1 VELKC
6 QTDVVVVEGV
16 EWIWGLT
23 GDFGLK
29 MGKEK
34 FWGGN
39 HHKTKVFDPACFES
53 AVRAWR
59 E

>member
-23 GDFGLK
+23 CDFWA
-29 MGKEK
+29 EK
-34 FWGGN
+34 WEKKILGRQPSQNKG
-39 HHKTKVFDPACFES
+39 
-53 AVRAWR
+53 VRSGMF
-59 E
+59 